1 MFLNPLRRQMNLN
14 LLQALRYSSHLTT
27 TCQLLK
33 NICPL
38 PQVVCP
44 KQHLLSLKV
53 QQLLEGGNLTH
64 NATEE
69 NPSYTEAEKD
79 YMVTKEAVEKE
90 PTKEPEVENV
100 EKEPKSA
107 SRPIPITIVRT
118 LTKPAPKLEM
128 IRSPSRIQLTDT
140 VLEVLIPQSTGPLL
154 DITPPEQPE
163 SPPAAPKADRGMC
176 KVTDDVES
184 PLKLVK
190 SLSKVLL
197 DPDTIIRVVQE
208 EATKARVDPKIL
220 ASAKGG
226 QEFRKIQD
234 DTQYQVI
241 INREHSKK
249 IKRSRELRK
258 KRIEKYRWT
267 TSSRLKP
274 ETITDVKIH
283 PNTKLVAMTFFRG

>member
-1 MFLNPLRRQMNLN
+1 M
-14 LLQALRYSSHLTT
+14 QADSS
-27 TCQLLK
+27 
-33 NICPL
+33 
-38 PQVVCP
+38 
-44 KQHLLSLKV
+44 SLKKDAFDIENMMIEIFYTFKGQSTPSSSV
-53 QQLLEGGNLTH
+53 PKTTLAITEGQATIGRGNLTH

-79 YMVTKEAVEKE
+79 DMVTKEAVEKE

-100 EKEPKSA
+100 EKEPESA

-140 VLEVLIPQSTGPLL
+140 ILEVLIPQSTGPLL

-190 SLSKVLL
+190 ASSKVRL
-197 DPDTIIRVVQE
+197 DSDTIIRVVQE

-234 DTQYQVI
+234 AQIKVH
-241 INREHSKK
+241 NREHSKK

-258 KRIEKYRWT
+258 KRIEKYRWA